1 MELVAVADVIRIA
14 VMPTQKPTL
23 VRVVIMEVEM
33 VGMVIT
39 TNHKIKEQ
47 MLCFMVAEAEVLLFH
62 RGILTDKVGVVIK
75 V

>member
-1 MELVAVADVIRIA
+1 
-14 VMPTQKPTL
+14 
-23 VRVVIMEVEM
+23 MEVEM